1 MGCFFMAMFLCSVRE
16 CAAGRDEEQ
25 SAPRIFFDQA
35 ILFRLQFNCKSRNL
49 ALAMGCFF
57 MAMFLCSTLL
67 QMTYF
72 AVHTL
77 DSIFYKTDY
86 FGIFLRRSTIA
97 NNNAV
102 LAMHR

>member
-1 MGCFFMAMFLCSVRE
+1 MLYNILLQEGARSKVPQGYSLTRRSSSDCNSIANR
-16 CAAGRDEEQ
+16 
-25 SAPRIFFDQA
+25 A
-35 ILFRLQFNCKSRNL
+35 IWLWRW
-49 ALAMGCFF
+49 GVF

-86 FGIFLRRSTIA
+86 FGIFFETV
-97 NNNAV
+97 N
-102 LAMHR
+102 HR